1 MQALETSR
9 LLTEEYAVKVLVAT
23 MGPPKSATQLS
34 EKLGIPIAA
43 CYRRIRALEQAGL
56 LICVEKGLTQR
67 GKREALYKAQIRTG
81 QIMLEKNKVRVKLD
95 MIDGRTENYNYDVDT
110 SVFVDKPLRPGRYG
124 DPSY

>member
-110 SVFVDKPLRPGRYG
+110 SVFVDKPLCPRRYG
-124 DPSY
+124 DPSC